1 MLGIKNPLRGD
12 ANNPLPDAD
21 DGQSKCVEV
30 WFNELRLS
38 DFDER
43 GGSAALAE
51 VAIKLADFGVLNV
64 SGSMHTRGLGKSN
77 RKLISVIKIICINI
91 RCLRIW
97 S

>member
-1 MLGIKNPLRGD
+1 MPIIRYRK
-12 ANNPLPDAD
+12 AD

-51 VAIKLADFGVLNV
+51 VAIKLADFGKLNL
-64 SGSMHTRGLGKSN
+64 SGSMHTRGFRAN
-77 RKLISVIKIICINI
+77 RAED
-91 RCLRIW
+91 
-97 S
+97 